1 MKPLTLVQISDLH
14 FGAAPTS
21 ADFELPGD
29 KRQQRRREHLAVFQR
44 AAQAAIEEKADCVLV
59 PGDLF
64 NTLEG
69 PDRETLDTL
78 AEAFEALRP
87 IPIIMAPGNHDPF
100 DARGPYSETSRRA
113 LGAEPWPDNVRIADA
128 PEFTPFRLPDR
139 PDVVVLAR
147 AMVQGAA
154 SDARPLAATPVT
166 EDADW
171 RLLCFHGTYEGGAYI
186 PEVEVPWGPF
196 SLEELSRAGAAYA
209 AIGHQ
214 HGLQEIRDGSGRLLG
229 AYAGMPFGRSLNKSE
244 LGERS
249 FLVVRGDEEGRI
261 SVERREAD
269 ARAVRRIEVDVTGTG
284 DAPSLMTRVEQEARA
299 QGARADDLVY
309 VGASGRWPPES
320 RPAVPPDFL
329 NDSYFHV
336 HCDFRDVERDRDLD
350 ALTQEQTTRGQFV
363 REMRQR
369 IHEAHDE
376 GEKRILQDTLS
387 YGLDALEGRDV
398 QPRHAD

>member
-44 AAQAAIEEKADCVLV
+44 AAQAAIEEQADCVLI

-69 PDRETLDTL
+69 PDRETLDAL

-87 IPIIMAPGNHDPF
+87 IPIILAPGNHDPF

-113 LGAEPWPDNVRIADA
+113 LGAGPWPDNVRIADA
-128 PEFTPFRLPDR
+128 PEFTPFRLPNR
-139 PDVVVLAR
+139 TDVVVWAR
-147 AMVQGAA
+147 AMVQSTPGY
-154 SDARPLAATPVT
+154 ARPLETTPVT

-214 HGLQEIRDGSGRLLG
+214 HRLQEIRDGSGRLLG
-229 AYAGMPFGRSLNKSE
+229 AYAGMPFGRSLNKIE
-244 LGERS
+244 LGERY

-284 DAPSLMTRVEQEARA
+284 DAPSLMARVEQEARA
-299 QGARADDLVY
+299 QGARADDLIHVR
-309 VGASGRWPPES
+309 ASGRWPPES

-329 NDSYFHV
+329 ADSYFHV
-336 HCDFRDVERDRDLD
+336 HCDFQDVERDRDLD

-363 REMRQR
+363 REMRER
-369 IHEAHDE
+369 IDETHDE
-376 GEKRILQDTLS
+376 GEKRILQDTLT